1 MPRPSRVLVALL
13 ALVATLVVAGCGGSP
28 VAGVPDPVGL
38 DEPAAPTAS
47 APVGAAPSQLVDGA
61 IPSDSPGPSTDPLA
75 ALCPQLA
82 TIQARLTQLA
92 ALELR
97 PTARVSLDIE
107 LSRVQAAFSDMRQD
121 ATDTDDPGMDDTL
134 RRLGYRLDD
143 LALAVE
149 DFRTTSRP
157 RDASKHVETEAA
169 AFADALAGF
178 QLQSGC

>member
-1 MPRPSRVLVALL
+1 MPRPSLALAALL
-13 ALVATLVVAGCGGSP
+13 ALVATLVLAGCGGSQ
-28 VAGVPDPVGL
+28 VAGIPDPVGL
-38 DEPAAPTAS
+38 DEPAAPTVS
-47 APVGAAPSQLVDGA
+47 APVGPAPSQPDGA
-61 IPSDSPGPSTDPLA
+61 IPSDSPGPSTDPFA

-82 TIQARLTQLA
+82 NVQARLTQLA

-121 ATDTDDPGMDDTL
+121 ATDTDDPGMDDAL

>member
-1 MPRPSRVLVALL
+1 MPPPSRVLAALL
-13 ALVATLVVAGCGGSP
+13 ALVATLVLAGCGGAP

-47 APVGAAPSQLVDGA
+47 AANGPAPSELADGA
-61 IPSDSPGPSTDPLA
+61 VQSDSPGPSSDPTA

-82 TIQARLTQLA
+82 TVQARLTQLA

-107 LSRVQAAFSDMRQD
+107 LSRVQAAFSDMRLD
-121 ATDTDDPGMDDTL
+121 ANDAGDPDLTDAL

-149 DFRTTSRP
+149 DFRTSSRP
-157 RDASKHVETEAA
+157 RDASKHVETDAA

-178 QLQSGC
+178 QLQSG